1 MNLEDSINKAIGG
14 WANSNP
20 IEAQTS
26 RYAYGFR
33 ISDWERHIFHYP
45 DKYWPEG
52 TLEDFQ
58 KRLAL
63 IDMFSIIHLL
73 IRQAP
78 LVDCLTSPSEYIREY
93 KMCYERHKDVYQ
105 TNNV

>member
-1 MNLEDSINKAIGG
+1 
-14 WANSNP
+14 
-20 IEAQTS
+20 
-26 RYAYGFR
+26 
-33 ISDWERHIFHYP
+33 
-45 DKYWPEG
+45 
-52 TLEDFQ
+52 
-58 KRLAL
+58 
-63 IDMFSIIHLL
+63 MFSIIHLL